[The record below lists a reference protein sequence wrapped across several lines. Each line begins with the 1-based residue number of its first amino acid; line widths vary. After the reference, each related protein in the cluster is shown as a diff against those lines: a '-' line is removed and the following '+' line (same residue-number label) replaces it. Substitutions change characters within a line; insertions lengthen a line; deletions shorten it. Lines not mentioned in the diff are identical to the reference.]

1 MNSEYTRLLE
11 EIKSTTAKK
20 TQQKAIYKACPYSV
34 SKIVEAVKA
43 PFDKEAVAQK
53 TYDKNYNNPN
63 SEYYHLTVEQIL
75 ENWEEKARLGK
86 ENGRILDSWIERI
99 LTPDINE
106 SVLNEEFLNSLTDIQ
121 KNKCNQFVEFYNAN
135 VVNKLEFVGRELM
148 LFDTEKK
155 INGRLDALF
164 SLKISDSDNCLIL
177 IDWKNSKKIS
187 ISNSFEKMRGPLYRY
202 DSCDLNAYTVQLY
215 MYTYMLRKK
224 YKIKNNIIPLIVRIG
239 ESDYEIYSPQI
250 PYSDSLV
257 EDIIL
262 YASEQIN
269 NLQIM
274 NSENNEKNIQSI

>member
-1 MNSEYTRLLE
+1 MNKYNFNQIT
-11 EIKSTTAKK
+11 K
-20 TQQKAIYKACPYSV
+20 TLD
-34 SKIVEAVKA
+34 KI
-43 PFDKEAVAQK
+43 F
-53 TYDKNYNNPN
+53 N
-63 SEYYHLTVEQIL
+63 S
-75 ENWEEKARLGK
+75 G
-86 ENGRILDSWIERI
+86 
-99 LTPDINE
+99 
-106 SVLNEEFLNSLTDIQ
+106 
-121 KNKCNQFVEFYNAN
+121 
-135 VVNKLEFVGRELM
+135 
-148 LFDTEKK
+148 FDTEKK